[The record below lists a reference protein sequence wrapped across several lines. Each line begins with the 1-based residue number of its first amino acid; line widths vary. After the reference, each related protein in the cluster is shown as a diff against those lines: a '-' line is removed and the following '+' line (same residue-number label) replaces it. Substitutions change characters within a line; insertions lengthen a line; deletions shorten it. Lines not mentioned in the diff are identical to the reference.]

1 MLPGHHQ
8 GPTTSAAD
16 APATAASAE
25 ASGWIAIVSSSVR
38 IHAYWNPCWQLPAL
52 LCWNTSC
59 KSRHGVLLPRASGSK
74 VRPFLI
80 ASSTGFKPSPAD
92 MFHMFGACRNKL
104 NACCKSECRSSWKN
118 CKGPGQLLQ
127 LMLNCRLWFLHT
139 RNYDSMMNFCLRCL
153 GSWYQ
158 QKGLDDVGWLYG
170 QKRASFFLLCKC
182 WKLLFWEQRS
192 CNQNMHCHFPK
203 RRVRCYSLHLVSLRL
218 R

>member
-80 ASSTGFKPSPAD
+80 ASSTGFKPKPSRHVSHVWCLQEQTQRMLQERVQKQLEELQRPGSTSPAD
-92 MFHMFGACRNKL
+92 AELSALIPSHALTTIRWWISVCDVWEVDINKKGWMMLDGCMARNVPVL
-104 NACCKSECRSSWKN
+104 FCFANA
-118 CKGPGQLLQ
+118 G
-127 LMLNCRLWFLHT
+127 
-139 RNYDSMMNFCLRCL
+139 NYFSGNKDLATKTCIVIF
-153 GSWYQ
+153 
-158 QKGLDDVGWLYG
+158 QKGG
-170 QKRASFFLLCKC
+170 
-182 WKLLFWEQRS
+182 
-192 CNQNMHCHFPK
+192 
-203 RRVRCYSLHLVSLRL
+203 
-218 R
+218 